1 MRWVHRLSAEL
12 TEQAEVIG
20 GKAHGLAVLCR
31 LGLPVPPGLVIT
43 TAACREFRRTGRL
56 PSGLAAALAGVAPVV
71 SVRSGGAVSMPGMM
85 STVLNVRRPELL
97 AAVEAVFASWDSPR
111 ARTYRDLNGIPHDSG
126 TAVTV
131 QAMVFGDR
139 DDHSGTGVVFSRDP
153 NTGERVPFGEVLF
166 RAQGPDVVSGGALPR
181 PLTDLAGREPAVWR
195 SLLAAVARV
204 EAHYRDVCHLEFTYE
219 SGELWLLQVRRGGLS
234 GRAAVRAAVDL
245 ADEGVLTR
253 EEALLRIT
261 PGVLH
266 RARTPHLATT
276 EVLARGTGAS
286 PGVATGRVAT
296 SSERAVQLAA
306 RGPVLL
312 VRQETSPLDLR
323 GLAAAAGVVTA
334 RGGPTSHAAVVA
346 RSMGKPAVVGV
357 RTLSFADAAAILG
370 TYHLPEGT
378 VLTIDG
384 SSGEVAL
391 GAPATVTAADDP
403 HLPRLLEWADE
414 VTGGPSDRPEADRLT
429 AAHAVL
435 RHG

>member
-1 MRWVHRLSAEL
+1 MTWVHRLSAAL
-12 TEQAEVIG
+12 TEPADVIG

-31 LGLPVPPGLVIT
+31 LGLPVPPGFVIT

-56 PSGLAAALAGVAPVV
+56 PFDLPADVAPVV

-85 STVLNVRRPELL
+85 STVLNVRRPELT

-111 ARTYRDLNGIPHDSG
+111 ARTYRELHGIPHDGG

-153 NTGERVPFGEVLF
+153 NTGDRVPYGEVLF
-166 RAQGPDVVSGGALPR
+166 RAQGPDVVAGSALPHA
-181 PLTDLAGREPAVWR
+181 LADLAAREPAVWR

-204 EAHYRDVCHLEFTYE
+204 EEHYQDVCHLEFTYE

-245 ADEGVLTR
+245 VDEGVLTR
-253 EEALLRIT
+253 AEALLRIT
-261 PGVLH
+261 PGLLRV
-266 RARTPHLATT
+266 ARTPHLAGA

-286 PGVATGRVAT
+286 PGVASGRVAT
-296 SSERAVQLAA
+296 SSERAVRLAA
-306 RGPVLL
+306 QGPVIL
-312 VRQETSPLDLR
+312 VRPETSPLDLG

-357 RTLSFADAAAILG
+357 RTLTVTDATATLG
-370 TYHLPEGT
+370 GHHLTEI
-378 VLTIDG
+378 TIDG

-391 GAPATVTAADDP
+391 GTSATVTPADDP

-414 VTGGPSDRPEADRLT
+414 VTGGEPDRPEADRLT
-429 AAHAVL
+429 AAHEVL
-435 RHG
+435 RRG

>member
-1 MRWVHRLSAEL
+1 MTWVHRLSAEL
-12 TEQAEVIG
+12 TEPAEVIG

-31 LGLPVPPGLVIT
+31 LGLPVPPGFVIT

-56 PSGLAAALAGVAPVV
+56 PSGVLPDVAPLV

-111 ARTYRDLNGIPHDSG
+111 ARTYRDLHGIPHDSG

-131 QAMVFGDR
+131 QAMVLGDR

-153 NTGERVPFGEVLF
+153 NTGERVPHGEVLF
-166 RAQGPDVVSGGALPR
+166 GAQGPDVVSGGALTR
-181 PLTDLAGREPAVWR
+181 PLADLAGREPAVWR

-204 EAHYRDVCHLEFTYE
+204 ETHYRDVCHLEFTYE
-219 SGELWLLQVRRGGLS
+219 AGELWLLQVRRGGLS

-253 EEALLRIT
+253 GEALLRIT
-261 PGVLH
+261 PGLLGQ
-266 RARTPHLATT
+266 ARTPHLATADI
-276 EVLARGTGAS
+276 LARGTGAS

-296 SSERAVQLAA
+296 SSDGAVRLAA
-306 RGPVLL
+306 EGPVIL
-312 VRQETSPLDLR
+312 VRPETSPLDLR

-357 RTLSFADAAAILG
+357 RTLTFTDTAAILG
-370 TYHLPEGT
+370 TRE
-378 VLTIDG
+378 VSEITIDG
-384 SSGEVAL
+384 SSGEVVL
-391 GAPATVTAADDP
+391 GAAETVPATDDP

-414 VTGGPSDRPEADRLT
+414 ISGGSPDRPEADRLT
-429 AAHAVL
+429 AAHTAI
-435 RHG
+435 RRG

>member
-1 MRWVHRLSAEL
+1 MTWVHRLSAEL
-12 TEQAEVIG
+12 TEPAEVIG

-31 LGLPVPPGLVIT
+31 LGLPVPPGFVIT

-56 PSGLAAALAGVAPVV
+56 PSGVLPDVAPVV

-85 STVLNVRRPELL
+85 STVLNVRRPELP
-97 AAVEAVFASWDSPR
+97 AAVAAVFASWDSPR
-111 ARTYRDLNGIPHDSG
+111 ARTYRELHAIPHDSG

-139 DDHSGTGVVFSRDP
+139 DSHSGTGVVFSRDP
-153 NTGERVPFGEVLF
+153 NTGDRVPFGFGEVLF
-166 RAQGPDVVSGGALPR
+166 RAQGPDVVSGSALTH
-181 PLTDLAGREPAVWR
+181 PLSVLAEREPSVWR
-195 SLLAAVARV
+195 SLMAAVATV

-253 EEALLRIT
+253 EEALLRVT
-261 PGVLH
+261 PGLL
-266 RARTPHLATT
+266 RQARVPRLVGA
-276 EVLARGTGAS
+276 EILARGTGAS

-296 SSERAVQLAA
+296 DSERAVQLAT
-306 RGPVLL
+306 RGPVIL
-312 VRQETSPLDLR
+312 VRPETSPMDLR

-357 RTLSFADAAAILG
+357 RTLTTL
-370 TYHLPEGT
+370 HLPEGT
-378 VLTIDG
+378 EITIDG

-391 GAPATVTAADDP
+391 GTPATITTTDSRV
-403 HLPRLLEWADE
+403 PRLLEWADE
-414 VTGGPSDRPEADRLT
+414 ITGGAPDRPEADRLT
-429 AAHAVL
+429 AAHEAL
-435 RHG
+435 GRTEPH